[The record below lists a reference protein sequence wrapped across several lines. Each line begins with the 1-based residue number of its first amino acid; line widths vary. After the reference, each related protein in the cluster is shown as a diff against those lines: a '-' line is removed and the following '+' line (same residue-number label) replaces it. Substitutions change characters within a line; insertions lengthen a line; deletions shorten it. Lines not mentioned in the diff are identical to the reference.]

1 MKRLIPVLC
10 AIILWTGC
18 AAPATIVT
26 PQGQAAYTA
35 DQIVTRI
42 NELQNVAIAAEQA
55 KSVPTDTV
63 RVIVSFCVGADKT
76 LAAVPSGWQATVYQA
91 WQASKNQI
99 PPAQLANPAIV
110 AAVSAVDVALAAIG
124 GK

>member
-1 MKRLIPVLC
+1 MAPGTMVS
-10 AIILWTGC
+10 TP
-18 AAPATIVT
+18 AAASVAQSMPA
-26 PQGQAAYTA
+26 A
-35 DQIVTRI
+35 
-42 NELQNVAIAAEQA
+42 
-55 KSVPTDTV
+55 DTV